1 MADFGAMPKPST
13 IRARRD
19 LLRRAKAAVRE
30 RYGEFDLI
38 LDDIAEDVGASR
50 RQLQRVFGELQ
61 GEDFRAYLLRI
72 RMREAARRLGRGETV
87 RATAPRVGYRKPSG
101 LRQAFLRFY
110 GVSPSEMQPEP
121 SQYVGHTTW
130 TDSGVPIR
138 RP

>member
-13 IRARRD
+13 IRERRE

-38 LDDIAEDVGASR
+38 LDDIAEDAGASR
-50 RQLQRVFGELQ
+50 RQLQRVFIELQ
-61 GEDFRAYLLRI
+61 GESFRAYLLRT
-72 RMREAARRLGRGETV
+72 RMQEAARRLRRGETG

-110 GVSPSEMQPEP
+110 GVNPSEMQPEAP
-121 SQYVGHTTW
+121 DYSELWREVER
-130 TDSGVPIR
+130 SG
-138 RP
+138 